1 MPVPAF
7 HKFFRPVLELLSDGM
22 PRKIRE
28 TETDIADRLSL
39 TQEEREEL
47 LPGGRVTRLRSR
59 VQWAFTYLAQAKLV
73 ERVDRGTC
81 QITQRGTD
89 YLRVAPANIR
99 PSDLNQF
106 PEYVEFQRRSN
117 DGGNDGQLTPSATS
131 DGSTPDNTTPAE
143 AIAAAYNTLNEALA
157 QELLDRIKAMPPGFF
172 ERLIVQLMLRLG
184 YGRAS
189 EEAGQTLGRSGD
201 GGVDGVI
208 SQDKLGLEKI
218 YLQAKRWSDNSVGR
232 PDVQAFVGALTG
244 QGATK
249 GVFITTSTF
258 TRDARD
264 YVRSIPH
271 YKISLVDGPE
281 LARLMIQHD
290 LGVSLVERYEVK
302 RVDSDFF
309 AEE

>member
-1 MPVPAF
+1 MA
-7 HKFFRPVLELLSDGM
+7 
-22 PRKIRE
+22 
-28 TETDIADRLSL
+28 
-39 TQEEREEL
+39 
-47 LPGGRVTRLRSR
+47 
-59 VQWAFTYLAQAKLV
+59 
-73 ERVDRGTC
+73 
-81 QITQRGTD
+81 
-89 YLRVAPANIR
+89 VAYR
-99 PSDLNQF
+99 
-106 PEYVEFQRRSN
+106 
-117 DGGNDGQLTPSATS
+117 
-131 DGSTPDNTTPAE
+131 
-143 AIAAAYNTLNEALA
+143 TLNEALA
-157 QELLDRIKAMPPGFF
+157 QDLIERIKAMPPGFF

-189 EEAGQTLGRSGD
+189 EESGQTLGRSGD

-218 YLQAKRWSDNSVGR
+218 YLQAKRWSDNTVGR

-264 YVRSIPH
+264 YVKSIPH